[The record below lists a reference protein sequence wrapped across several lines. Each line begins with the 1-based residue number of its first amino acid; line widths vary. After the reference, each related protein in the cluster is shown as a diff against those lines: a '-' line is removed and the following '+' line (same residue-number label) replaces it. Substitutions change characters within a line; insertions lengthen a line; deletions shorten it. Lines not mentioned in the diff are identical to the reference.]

1 MRGIAADI
9 TEIRKTKDAL
19 RESENKYRDLVEN
32 LNDTI
37 YSADLRGMIT
47 YASPPIESL
56 IGYNPAEVIGQSFTE
71 FIYSEDLPRI
81 EKQFEKIIADII
93 EPSEYRMVTKF
104 GKTRWVQSSSR
115 AIYGGD
121 RVIGIQ
127 GVITD
132 ITERKQAEE
141 SLRKREEELVNKSRM
156 LEEANTTL
164 KVLLKRREEDKEE
177 LEEKVSANIKELV
190 IPYLEMLKKNQLDN
204 RNTACLSILD
214 SNLKNVISPFTQKL
228 SSKYLNLTP
237 KEIQVAS
244 LIKEGRSSKEI
255 AEVLNVATSSI
266 DFHRNNIRNK
276 FGLKNK
282 KISLRSHLLSFS

>member
-1 MRGIAADI
+1 
-9 TEIRKTKDAL
+9 
-19 RESENKYRDLVEN
+19 

-37 YSADLRGMIT
+37 YSADLRGLIT

-56 IGYNPAEVIGQSFTE
+56 IGYNPPEVIGRSFTE

-81 EKQFEKIIADII
+81 ENQFEKIISDII

-104 GKTRWVQSSSR
+104 GETRWVRSSSR
-115 AIYGGD
+115 AIYRGD

-132 ITERKQAEE
+132 ITERKQVEE
-141 SLRKREEELVNKSRM
+141 ALRKREEELVNNSQM
-156 LEEANTTL
+156 LEEANTAL
-164 KVLLKRREEDKEE
+164 RVLLKRREEDKEE

-190 IPYLEMLKKNQLDN
+190 MPYLEMLKKNQLDN
-204 RNTACLSILD
+204 RNAACLSILD
-214 SNLKNVISPFTQKL
+214 SNLKNVISPFSQKL

-244 LIKEGRSSKEI
+244 LIKEGRTSKEI
-255 AEVLNVATSSI
+255 ADVLNVATSSI
-266 DFHRNNIRNK
+266 DFHRYNIRNK
-276 FGLKNK
+276 FGLNNK
-282 KISLRSHLLSFS
+282 RISLRSYLLSFS